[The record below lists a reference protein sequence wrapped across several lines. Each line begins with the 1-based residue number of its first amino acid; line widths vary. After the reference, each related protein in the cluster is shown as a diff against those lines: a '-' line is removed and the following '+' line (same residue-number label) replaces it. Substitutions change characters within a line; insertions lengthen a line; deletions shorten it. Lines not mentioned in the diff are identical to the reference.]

1 MTVVTRTWQNLTIPG
16 RIVLGL
22 LVLGGLATVALA
34 VLVAFSAQILDVLA
48 ANLPIVRFAVAATA
62 VLLITIPTAFLI
74 IYMEMKVIAL
84 MNLRVGPDRVGPFG
98 SLLSVI
104 HGLKV
109 LMKEDFTPTGADAT
123 VFTWAPVVVYL
134 SSVMSLLVI
143 PFAPGLF
150 GQDLNIGLLYFF
162 AMGGLAVV
170 GLLMA
175 GWSSFNKYSL
185 LGGLR
190 SAAAIISYEIPLTL
204 SVVGLLILAGTMSVN
219 QLVLNQAGWFTNWYV
234 FQQPLGALIFLI
246 AATAE
251 ANRTPFDLTEADSEI
266 VAGFATEYSGMRFG
280 FFFFAEYV
288 NVFIIS
294 ALTVSLF
301 FGGWN
306 APFPFPEI
314 HLALDPASL
323 GVLLLIVVA
332 VVPVIGTLVFAAPFW
347 IARSSMPTWQAL
359 VLGFVVFNLVAAVA
373 IFGWAFISF
382 DFVAGLF
389 WFLGKTY
396 AFVFTFV
403 WARGTLPR
411 VRIDQL
417 MGFAWKWLLPASLL
431 NLFVTAGAVVVVAAL
446 KGNV

>member
-1 MTVVTRTWQNLTIPG
+1 MTVLARTWGRLTIPG
-16 RIVLGL
+16 RVILALLALGAL
-22 LVLGGLATVALA
+22 LTVAL
-34 VLVAFSAQILDVLA
+34 VLLIVFSQQILDILG
-48 ANLPIVRFAVAATA
+48 ANLPIVRFLVAATA
-62 VLLITIPTAFLI
+62 VLLMSVPTAFLI

-98 SLLSVI
+98 SLLSVV

-109 LMKEDFTPTGADAT
+109 LMKEDFTPTGADVP

-134 SSVMSLLVI
+134 GSVMSLLVI

-150 GQDLNIGLLYFF
+150 GQDMNIGLLYFF
-162 AMGGLAVV
+162 AMGGLTVV

-190 SAAAIISYEIPLTL
+190 SAAQIVSYEIPLTL
-204 SVVGLLILAGTMSVN
+204 SVVGLLILAGTMSLN
-219 QLVLNQAGWFTNWYV
+219 QIVLNQSGWFTNWYV
-234 FQQPLGALIFLI
+234 FQQPLGALIFFI

-288 NVFIIS
+288 NVFIVS
-294 ALTVSLF
+294 ALTVTLF

-306 APFPFPEI
+306 APFPFPAI
-314 HLALDPASL
+314 HLALDPGSL
-323 GVLLLIVVA
+323 GIGLLILIA
-332 VVPVIGTLVFAAPFW
+332 LVPLVGTLIFAAPFW
-347 IARSSMPTWQAL
+347 LARSSMPGWQAL
-359 VLGFVVFNLVAAVA
+359 VIGFVIFNLVAVAVVL
-373 IFGWAFISF
+373 GVAFVSL
-382 DFVAGLF
+382 DWVAGLL
-389 WFLGKTY
+389 WFMLKTY
-396 AFVFTFV
+396 VFVFVFV
-403 WARGTLPR
+403 WMRGTLPR

-431 NLFVTAGAVVVVAAL
+431 NLFVTAAAIVVVSR
-446 KGNV
+446 